1 MAKSRLKGTQIKTLP
16 YPGFPTDMQPQIAM
30 LLALSE
36 GSSMVI
42 ESIFENRFKYVDEL
56 NRMGANIKVEGNVAI
71 IDGIERFSGA
81 EVSAPDLRAGAALVI
96 AGLAGDGFTTVEQ
109 IQYVIPMLRP
119 TNYLLE
125 HHTVKGHPVTYSIP
139 NYGNHDFQKYFG
151 HRPWQRAVL
160 NDQAQSKVII
170 KSRQLGLTI

>member
-1 MAKSRLKGTQIKTLP
+1 
-16 YPGFPTDMQPQIAM
+16 
-30 LLALSE
+30 
-36 GSSMVI
+36 MVKLEEADI
-42 ESIFENRFKYVDEL
+42 N
-56 NRMGANIKVEGNVAI
+56 
-71 IDGIERFSGA
+71 FSGA
-81 EVSAPDLRAGAALVI
+81 DIVKVAKDMFKTDKP
-96 AGLAGDGFTTVEQ
+96 TVEQ

-125 HHTVKGHPVTYSIP
+125 HHTVAGHPITYSIP
-139 NYGNHDFQKYFG
+139 NYGNHDFSKYFG